1 MRFVIPFA
9 VVIGLGASGIA
20 LAESPARLHKTDAQE
35 RAKSEADLRAKID
48 RLGYDV
54 RRLTEEERHFE
65 AHIVDRAS
73 GGAVVATFDKSGEL
87 VRARLARVD
96 REARE
101 RDESRDLCVTPKSE
115 RGREHADAKSDRDS
129 CAHEREEA
137 ED

>member
-20 LAESPARLHKTDAQE
+20 LAETPARAHKTDAQG
-35 RAKSEADLRAKID
+35 RAISETDLRAKID
-48 RLGYDV
+48 KLGYDV

-73 GGAVVATFDKSGEL
+73 GGAVEATFDKSGEL
-87 VRARLARVD
+87 VRAQLAGDD

-101 RDESRDLCVTPKSE
+101 RDEGRDHCVVSHSE
-115 RGREHADAKSDRDS
+115 HERAGAKGDHDS
-129 CAHEREEA
+129 CAGERREI